1 MTESIKISSNI
12 ITPPPYTAS
21 DKELITGFGFP
32 SNRYTNLT
40 LGASGSTYTAPAN
53 GWFVLNKSHGD
64 NTNLEILTMLNLCG
78 GTSQWVDGLIK
89 RSMLTVTGISDGV
102 YMPAKKGDTVRI
114 LWSYSGQLNA
124 FRFYY
129 AEGN

>member
-1 MTESIKISSNI
+1 MTGSIKISPNI
-12 ITPPPYTAS
+12 ITPTPYTTS

-32 SNRYTNLT
+32 SNRYIDLT
-40 LGASGSTYTAPAN
+40 LGASGTTYTAPAN
-53 GWFVLNKSHGD
+53 GYFVLNKSHGD

-78 GTSQWVDGLIK
+78 GTAQWVDGLIK

-102 YMPAKKGDTVRI
+102 YISAKKGDIVKI
-114 LWSYSGQLNA
+114 LWSYSGRLNA

-129 AEGN
+129 ANGN